1 MRKLLRGLIAA
12 AMVCLMIPSAAFA
25 ETVSEGKAEGMSEAE
40 KEAYI
45 AEVLETALEAY
56 AEDPQEI
63 QMVPVGNGT
72 EYGRQ
77 VYPLEDGCQLIME
90 FEDGAEGAESFMES
104 GRTPGIMPM
113 ANKGETMW
121 KDYGDRYFTAK
132 ATVTT
137 SAGSGSVSLENH
149 YTLSANG
156 IDERYGTAKGTG
168 SPTSGTRI
176 VIDVLGTYI
185 TDSSART
192 VGASDVNMYA
202 EYLVTVIMPDSAPIG
217 KTVQLATTVGYV
229 DHNYSTRQIKV
240 KHSWAKK

>member
-1 MRKLLRGLIAA
+1 MLLQDLLPDV
-12 AMVCLMIPSAAFA
+12 MV
-25 ETVSEGKAEGMSEAE
+25 KAE

-63 QMVPVGNGT
+63 QMASVGNGT

-104 GRTPGIMPM
+104 GRTSGIMPL
-113 ANKGETMW
+113 ANNGETMW

-137 SAGSGSVSLENH
+137 SVGSGSVSLENH

-168 SPTSGTRI
+168 STTSGAKVT
-176 VIDVLGTYI
+176 IDVLGTYI

-202 EYLVTVIMPDSAPIG
+202 EYSVKSSFNGQTPLEKI
-217 KTVQLATTVGYV
+217 VQLATTVGYV